1 VPKTLT
7 TYFENYNKLLA
18 SERLPSN
25 LYFQPSVVNIP
36 DLGKTFMLLYTWN
49 GPNTDEAKRWLSL
62 ISGLAPVTQPDV
74 KTESPLKF
82 INDITAIIPGSV
94 FGGSQ
99 TVSLTKYSPEAISII
114 AKHTS
119 VMPKDPCT
127 ALQIHSIR
135 GPSCQPPFPDSV
147 WRSREPH
154 AMFEILGMASS
165 EGAYEVSRAWALNF
179 RKDLEEMEEA
189 LEGTYISLTDATN
202 LSVEKVYGT
211 HLNELKKLKEA
222 YDPNRVF
229 KHAVPEL

>member
-18 SERLPSN
+18 REHLPSN
-25 LYFQPSVVNIP
+25 LYVQPSVANIP
-36 DLGKTFMLLYTWN
+36 DLGQTFIVLYTWN

-62 ISGLAPVTQPDV
+62 ISGLAPATHPGV

-82 INDITAIIPGSV
+82 INEITAIIPGSV

-99 TVSLTKYSPEAISII
+99 TVSLTKYSPKAISII
-114 AKHTS
+114 AKHIS
-119 VMPKDPCT
+119 IMPKDPCT
-127 ALQIHSIR
+127 ALQIHSVR
-135 GPSCQPPFPDSV
+135 GPSCRPPFPDSV

-165 EGAYEVSRAWALNF
+165 EETYEASQAWALNF
-179 RKDLEEMEEA
+179 RKDLEEMEEV
-189 LEGTYISLTDATN
+189 LEGTYISLTDEKN
-202 LSVEKVYGT
+202 LSLEKVYGI
-211 HLNELKKLKEA
+211 HLNELKKLKET

-229 KHAVPEL
+229 KRVVPEL